1 MVLWCHYYCV
11 VWHCDVN
18 MIIISILLISCLYL
32 ISTTYWNL
40 IYTWVMCTWCKLF
53 LKEIIR
59 KLGCFIL
66 LQIKHTKL
74 VNARYCDR
82 FPIVKWRDGRVVH
95 VQVTPELH
103 REYERRMTV
112 AINSFHQRY
121 IISYILIT
129 ESILYHLLSTVVYI
143 WCYDDYH
150 AYIYMSFVELI
161 GWTRGA
167 EPCLVLSLKIRFTS
181 L

>member
-1 MVLWCHYYCV
+1 MSLLLCSVTLWCQHG
-11 VWHCDVN
+11 HHFDIVN
-18 MIIISILLISCLYL
+18 IMLIFDINHILKFDL
-32 ISTTYWNL
+32 
-40 IYTWVMCTWCKLF
+40 YTWVMCTWCKLF

-167 EPCLVLSLKIRFTS
+167 EPCLVLSSKIRFTS